1 MYVVKRDGRQE
12 PVMFDKITA
21 RVKKLCYGL
30 SDFVDPVKISMRVI
44 EGLYDGVT
52 TSELD
57 NLAAETAASMTT
69 SHPDYAKLAARI
81 SVSNLHK
88 NTKKSFSEVM
98 TDLYEYVN
106 PRTGKKAPMI
116 ADEVYQVMMENK
128 DAIDSMIIYN
138 RDFGYDYFGFKTL
151 ERSYLLKINGQI
163 AERPQHMLMRVSIGI
178 HLNDLQAARETY
190 ELMSKKYF
198 THATPTLFNS
208 GTPKPQMSSCFLL
221 TMKEDSIDGI
231 YDTLKQTAK
240 ISQSAGG
247 IGLSIHNVRA
257 KGSYIGGTNG
267 TSNGIVPML
276 KVFNDTARYVDQGG
290 GKRKGS
296 FAIYMEPWH
305 ADIFDFLDLKKNHGA
320 EEMRARDLFYAMWI
334 SDLFMKRV
342 QEDGKWTLMCPNEC
356 PNLYDVYGDEF
367 EALYTKYEE
376 EGKGRRTIKARE
388 LWEKIMESQIETGT
402 PYMLYKDAANR
413 KSNQKNLGTIR
424 SSNLCTEILEYTSP
438 DEIAVCN
445 LASIAL
451 PMFVKDGAFNHKELY
466 NITVRATKNLNKVI
480 DRNYYPV
487 EEAKNSNM
495 RHRPIGLGVQGLA
508 DTFIKLRLPF
518 TSDEAKK
525 LNQEIFETLYFAA
538 VTASKDLAIE
548 EGPYSTFE
556 GSPISKG
563 EFQHNLWNIKD
574 EELSGRWDWAALRKE
589 VMEHGVRNSLLVA
602 PMPTASTS
610 QILGNNEAFEPYTS
624 NIYTRRV
631 LSGEFIV
638 VNKHLL
644 EDLVALNLWNDDL
657 KAAIMRANG
666 SIQGIDVIPQDLKEL
681 YKTVWE
687 MSMKDIIDMSR
698 HRGYFIDQSQSLNL
712 FMEGANF
719 AKLTSMHFYAWQ
731 SGLKTGMYYLRT
743 KSAVDAKKFTLSA
756 EKKSAPEPSQ
766 QQVAARAAQ
775 KLTATQQ
782 PATPLA
788 PKNTNV
794 PPQVIEHA
802 QAAADM
808 QVQMSLEEP
817 APSYEVQQS
826 NLQGQ
831 SQAAPQHNTAPMT
844 PDEMKAIIAQ
854 AKASQGDD
862 DCLMCGS

>member
-1 MYVVKRDGRQE
+1 
-12 PVMFDKITA
+12 MFDKITA

-30 SDFVDPVKISMRVI
+30 NELVDPVKVAMRVI

-52 TSELD
+52 TSDLD
-57 NLAAETAASMTT
+57 NLAAETAASMTV

-88 NTKKSFSEVM
+88 DTKKTFSEVM

-106 PRTGKKAPMI
+106 PRTGKKAPLLS
-116 ADEVYQVMMENK
+116 DEVYKVIQDNK
-128 DAIDSMIIYN
+128 DRLDSTIIYN
-138 RDFGYDYFGFKTL
+138 RDYGYDYFGFKTL
-151 ERSYLLKINGQI
+151 ERSYLLKLNGKI
-163 AERPQHMLMRVSIGI
+163 AERPQHMLMRVSVGI
-178 HLNDLQAARETY
+178 HLDDLDAAIETY

-221 TMKEDSIDGI
+221 TMQDDSIDGI

-257 KGSYIGGTNG
+257 TGSYISGTNG

-276 KVFNDTARYVDQGG
+276 QVYNDTARYVDQGG

-296 FAIYMEPWH
+296 FAIYIEPWH
-305 ADIFDFLDLKKNHGA
+305 ADIFDFLDLKKNHGK

-334 SDLFMKRV
+334 PDLFMKRV
-342 QEDGKWTLMCPNEC
+342 EEDGNWTLMCPNEC
-356 PNLYDVYGDEF
+356 PNLFNVHSEEFDE
-367 EALYTKYEE
+367 LYLKYESE
-376 EGKGRRTIKARE
+376 NKGRKTIKARV
-388 LWEKIMESQIETGT
+388 LWEKILESQIETGT

-424 SSNLCTEILEYTSP
+424 SSNLCTEIMEYTSP
-438 DEIAVCN
+438 DEVAVCN

-451 PMFVKDGAFNHKELY
+451 PMFVKNGAFDHKELFR
-466 NITVRATKNLNKVI
+466 ITKRVTKNLNKVI

-487 EEAKNSNM
+487 KEAENSNF
-495 RHRPIGLGVQGLA
+495 RHRPVGLGIQGLA
-508 DTFIKLRLPF
+508 DAFIMLRMPF
-518 TSDEAKK
+518 TSDEAKT

-538 VTASKDLAIE
+538 VTASMELAIE
-548 EGPYSTFE
+548 EGPYSSYE

-563 EFQHNLWNIKD
+563 EFQYNLWGIKD
-574 EELSGRWDWAALRKE
+574 EELSGRWDWAGLRQKVLE
-589 VMEHGVRNSLLVA
+589 NGVRNSLLVA

-644 EDLVALNLWNDDL
+644 EDLVNLGLWNNDL
-657 KAAIMRANG
+657 KNAIMRANG
-666 SIQGIDVIPQDLKEL
+666 SIQNIDGIPQDLKEL
-681 YKTVWE
+681 YKTVYE
-687 MSMKDIIDMSR
+687 LSMKDIIDMSR

-712 FMEGANF
+712 FMENANY
-719 AKLTSMHFYAWQ
+719 AKLTSMHFYAWKN
-731 SGLKTGMYYLRT
+731 GLKTGMYYLRT
-743 KSAVDAKKFTLSA
+743 KAAVDAIKFTVEKAKKA
-756 EKKSAPEPSQ
+756 EPQPQQQEVAAKAAETLQQAKTQLEPQAQTVQAPE
-766 QQVAARAAQ
+766 VA
-775 KLTATQQ
+775 KTQ
-782 PATPLA
+782 PVLFDNVS
-788 PKNTNV
+788 NT
-794 PPQVIEHA
+794 ETT
-802 QAAADM
+802 
-808 QVQMSLEEP
+808 EELSP
-817 APSYEVQQS
+817 EE
-826 NLQGQ
+826 L
-831 SQAAPQHNTAPMT
+831 
-844 PDEMKAIIAQ
+844 KAIIQQSKDAQ
-854 AKASQGDD
+854 GD

>member
-1 MYVVKRDGRQE
+1 MYVVKRDGRKE
-12 PVMFDKITA
+12 LIMFDKITA
-21 RVKKLCYGL
+21 RVRKLCYGL
-30 SDFVDPVKISMRVI
+30 NGLVDPLKVAMRVI

-57 NLAAETAASMTT
+57 NLAAEIAATMTT
-69 SHPDYAKLAARI
+69 THPDYAKLAARI

-88 NTKKSFSEVM
+88 NTKKSFSETM
-98 TDLYEYVN
+98 KDLYLYVN
-106 PRTGKKAPMI
+106 PRTGKKAPLLS
-116 ADEVYQVMMENK
+116 DEVYKVISEN
-128 DAIDSMIIYN
+128 AEALDSTIIYN

-151 ERSYLLKINGQI
+151 ERSYLLKLNGKI
-163 AERPQHMLMRVSIGI
+163 VERPQHMLMRVSIGI
-178 HLNDLQAARETY
+178 HLDDLDSAKETY
-190 ELMSKKYF
+190 ELMSKKFF

-221 TMKEDSIDGI
+221 AMKDDSIDGI

-257 KGSYIGGTNG
+257 TGSYIAGTNG

-276 KVFNDTARYVDQGG
+276 QVFNDTARYVDQGG

-305 ADIFDFLDLKKNHGA
+305 ADIFEFLELKKNHGK

-342 QEDGKWTLMCPNEC
+342 EANEDWTLMCPNEC
-356 PNLYDVYGDEF
+356 PGLFTNHSEEF
-367 EALYTKYEE
+367 EKLYLGYEAA
-376 EGKGRRTIKARE
+376 GKGRKTVRARE
-388 LWEKIMESQIETGT
+388 LWEKILESQIETGT

-424 SSNLCTEILEYTSP
+424 SSNLCTEIMEYTSP

-451 PMFVKDGAFNHKELY
+451 PMFIKNGEFDHKELFKV
-466 NITVRATKNLNKVI
+466 TKRVTKNLNRVI

-487 EEAKNSNM
+487 KEAENSNM

-508 DTFIKLRLPF
+508 DAFILLRLPF

-538 VTASKDLAIE
+538 VTASMEAAKQ
-548 EGPYSTFE
+548 EGTYSSYE
-556 GSPISKG
+556 GSPISQG
-563 EFQHNLWNIKD
+563 EFQHNLWGIKD
-574 EELSGRWDWAALRKE
+574 EELSGRWDWGKLRKE
-589 VMEHGVRNSLLVA
+589 VKKNGVRNSLLVA

-610 QILGNNEAFEPYTS
+610 QILGNNECFEPYTS

-644 EDLVALNLWNDDL
+644 EDLVNLGMWNESMKQEL
-657 KAAIMRANG
+657 MRANG
-666 SIQGIDVIPQDLKEL
+666 SIQHIDTIPQEIRDL

-687 MSMKDIIDMSR
+687 LSMKDIIDMSR

-712 FMEGANF
+712 FMENANNS
-719 AKLTSMHFYAWQ
+719 KLTSMHFYAWK

-743 KSAVDAKKFTLSA
+743 KSAVDAIKFTLDNSKKQEVPVEDEVAIAVAPAPGAANAIEVKPTPVAPQPQELDIQPMSA
-756 EKKSAPEPSQ
+756 QEMKEM
-766 QQVAARAAQ
+766 VARA
-775 KLTATQQ
+775 K
-782 PATPLA
+782 
-788 PKNTNV
+788 
-794 PPQVIEHA
+794 EG
-802 QAAADM
+802 QA
-808 QVQMSLEEP
+808 
-817 APSYEVQQS
+817 
-826 NLQGQ
+826 
-831 SQAAPQHNTAPMT
+831 
-844 PDEMKAIIAQ
+844 
-854 AKASQGDD
+854 DD

>member
-1 MYVVKRDGRQE
+1 MYVIKRDGRKE
-12 PVMFDKITA
+12 VVMFDKITA
-21 RVKKLCYGL
+21 RVRKLCYGL
-30 SDFVDPVKISMRVI
+30 NDLVDPLKVAMRVI

-57 NLAAETAASMTT
+57 NLAAEIAATMTT
-69 SHPDYAKLAARI
+69 MHPDYAKLAARI

-88 NTKKSFSEVM
+88 NTKKSFSETM
-98 TDLYEYVN
+98 KDLYTYVN
-106 PRTGKKAPMI
+106 PRTGKKAPLLS
-116 ADEVYQVMMENK
+116 DEVFKVISEN
-128 DAIDSMIIYN
+128 AEALDSTIIYN
-138 RDFGYDYFGFKTL
+138 RDFSYDYFGFKTL
-151 ERSYLLKINGQI
+151 ERSYLLKLNGQI
-163 AERPQHMLMRVSIGI
+163 AERPQHMLMRVSVGI
-178 HLNDLQAARETY
+178 HLNDLDAVKETY

-221 TMKEDSIDGI
+221 AMKDDSIEGI

-257 KGSYIGGTNG
+257 TGSYIAGTNG

-276 KVFNDTARYVDQGG
+276 QVFNDTARYVDQGG

-305 ADIFDFLDLKKNHGA
+305 ADIFEFLELKKNHGK

-342 QEDGKWTLMCPNEC
+342 EANEKWTLMCPNEC
-356 PNLYDVYGDEF
+356 PGLYTNHSEEF
-367 EALYTKYEE
+367 EKLYLKYEN
-376 EGKGRRTIKARE
+376 EGKGRKTVKARE
-388 LWEKIMESQIETGT
+388 LWEKILESQIETGT

-424 SSNLCTEILEYTSP
+424 SSNLCTEIMEYTSP
-438 DEIAVCN
+438 DEVAVCN

-451 PMFVKDGAFNHKELY
+451 PMFVKNGEFDHKELFRV
-466 NITVRATKNLNKVI
+466 TKRVTKNLNKVM

-487 EEAKNSNM
+487 KEAENSNM
-495 RHRPIGLGVQGLA
+495 RHRPVGLGVQGLA
-508 DTFIKLRLPF
+508 DAFILLRMPF

-538 VTASKDLAIE
+538 VTASMEAAKV
-548 EGPYSTFE
+548 EGAYSTYE
-556 GSPISKG
+556 GSPISQG
-563 EFQHNLWNIKD
+563 EFQHNLWGIKD
-574 EELSGRWDWAALRKE
+574 EELSGRWDWGKLRKDVE
-589 VMEHGVRNSLLVA
+589 KHGVRNSLLVA

-610 QILGNNEAFEPYTS
+610 QILGNNECFEPYTS

-644 EDLVALNLWNDDL
+644 EDLVNLGMWNENMKQEL
-657 KAAIMRANG
+657 MRANG
-666 SIQGIDVIPQDLKEL
+666 SIQHIETIPQEIRDL

-687 MSMKDIIDMSR
+687 LSMKDIIDMSR
-698 HRGYFIDQSQSLNL
+698 QRGYFIDQSQSLNL
-712 FMEGANF
+712 FMENANYS
-719 AKLTSMHFYAWQ
+719 KLTSMHFYAWK

-743 KSAVDAKKFTLSA
+743 KSAVDAIKFTLDNSKKEEPVEA
-756 EKKSAPEPSQ
+756 EATISVTPVAEVAKAIEVTPTPIAPQKDNTDVQPMTAEEMKELI
-766 QQVAARAAQ
+766 ARA
-775 KLTATQQ
+775 K
-782 PATPLA
+782 
-788 PKNTNV
+788 
-794 PPQVIEHA
+794 EG
-802 QAAADM
+802 QA
-808 QVQMSLEEP
+808 
-817 APSYEVQQS
+817 
-826 NLQGQ
+826 
-831 SQAAPQHNTAPMT
+831 
-844 PDEMKAIIAQ
+844 
-854 AKASQGDD
+854 DD

>member
-1 MYVVKRDGRQE
+1 MHVIKRNGQKE

-21 RVKKLCYGL
+21 RIRKLCYGL
-30 SDFVDPVKISMRVI
+30 NPLVEPPKVAMRVI

-57 NLAAETAASMTT
+57 NLAAEIAATMTV
-69 SHPDYAKLAARI
+69 SHPDYAHLAARI

-88 NTKKSFSEVM
+88 NTKKTFSEVM

-106 PRTGKKAPMI
+106 PRNNKKSPLI
-116 ADEVYQVMMENK
+116 DDGVYKIINDNK
-128 DAIDSMIIYN
+128 DEIDSRIIYS
-138 RDFGYDYFGFKTL
+138 RDFNYDYFGFKTL
-151 ERSYLLKINGQI
+151 ERSYLLKLNGMI

-178 HLNDLQAARETY
+178 HGEDLESALETY

-198 THATPTLFNS
+198 THATPTLFNA

-221 TMKEDSIDGI
+221 TMKDDSIDGI

-247 IGLSIHNVRA
+247 IGLSIHNIRA
-257 KGSYIGGTNG
+257 TGSYIAGTNG

-296 FAIYMEPWH
+296 FAMYVEPWH
-305 ADIFDFLDLKKNHGA
+305 ADIFSFLDLKKNHGA

-334 SDLFMKRV
+334 PDLFMKRV
-342 QEDGKWTLMCPNEC
+342 EENSTWTLMCPNEC
-356 PNLYDVYGDEF
+356 PNLYNVHGDEF
-367 EALYTKYEE
+367 EELYLKYESE
-376 EGKGRRTIKARE
+376 NKGRKTIKARE
-388 LWEKIMESQIETGT
+388 LWEKILESQIETGT
-402 PYMLYKDAANR
+402 PYMLYKDSANR

-424 SSNLCTEILEYTSP
+424 SSNLCTEIMEYTSP
-438 DEIAVCN
+438 DEVAVCN

-451 PMFVKDGAFNHKELY
+451 PMFIKNGEFDHKELY
-466 NITVRATKNLNKVI
+466 KITKQVIRNLNKVI

-487 EEAKNSNM
+487 REAENSNM
-495 RHRPIGLGVQGLA
+495 RHRPVGLGIQGLA
-508 DTFIKLRLPF
+508 DAFIMLRLPF
-518 TSDEAKK
+518 TSDKAKK
-525 LNQEIFETLYFAA
+525 LNQDIFETLYFAA
-538 VTASKDLAIE
+538 VESSMEMAKI
-548 EGPYSTFE
+548 EGPYSSYE

-563 EFQHNLWNIKD
+563 EFQYNLWGLKD
-574 EELSGRWDWAALRKE
+574 KDLSGRWDWSKLREK
-589 VMEHGVRNSLLVA
+589 VMEHGVRNSLLMA

-644 EDLVALNLWNDDL
+644 KDLVALGLWNDDV
-657 KAAIMRANG
+657 KDAIMRANG
-666 SIQGIDVIPQDLKEL
+666 SVQGIDIIPDDIKEL

-687 MSMKDIIDMSR
+687 LSMKDIIDMSR

-712 FMEGANF
+712 FMEGATF
-719 AKLTSMHFYAWQ
+719 AKLTSMHFYAWK

-743 KSAVDAKKFTLSA
+743 KSAVDAIKFTLKNEKKEKQVPSQVA
-756 EKKSAPEPSQ
+756 EKAAQTYQEAQ
-766 QQVAARAAQ
+766 NQQV
-775 KLTATQQ
+775 K
-782 PATPLA
+782 
-788 PKNTNV
+788 V
-794 PPQVIEHA
+794 S
-802 QAAADM
+802 DDS
-808 QVQMSLEEP
+808 SLSPEELK
-817 APSYEVQQS
+817 ALIKQS
-826 NLQGQ
+826 KESEG
-831 SQAAPQHNTAPMT
+831 
-844 PDEMKAIIAQ
+844 
-854 AKASQGDD
+854 D